1 MEPTV
6 NIALRAARKAGDII
20 ARASDDL
27 TRLKFE
33 AKGKADFVTEI
44 DLAAEE
50 EIIGSLQKTYPDHAF
65 LCEESGRSGPEDA
78 EHLWII
84 DPLDGTSNFMR
95 GIPHFC
101 VSIACVS
108 KGRLEHAVILDPIRQ
123 EEFTASRGRGAQLNG
138 RRMRVSSRSEL
149 RDSLIGTGTPFLG
162 HCDDQLDW
170 YVKGLATI
178 AGQSMGIRRMGSAAL
193 DLAYVAAGRLDGF
206 WEAGLNPWDI
216 AAGTLLIRESGGLV
230 TDFKGSDV
238 VLDGGDIMSA
248 NPKLI
253 RQIASA
259 IKN

>member
-108 KGRLEHAVILDPIRQ
+108 KGQLEHAVILDPIRQ

-138 RRMRVSSRSEL
+138 RRMRSNRSEL

-162 HCDDQLDW
+162 HCDDRLIGMSK
-170 YVKGLATI
+170 VL
-178 AGQSMGIRRMGSAAL
+178 RRSQ
-193 DLAYVAAGRLDGF
+193 DSR
-206 WEAGLNPWDI
+206 W
-216 AAGTLLIRESGGLV
+216 
-230 TDFKGSDV
+230 GSDAWV
-238 VLDGGDIMSA
+238 QQHLIWPMWRQVESMVLGSGPECLGHRGRNAADQRVGW
-248 NPKLI
+248 PRYRLQ
-253 RQIASA
+253 R
-259 IKN
+259 